1 MKHLIHRTRGFG
13 TAGNADYFRRHPGNG
28 DIVRHRLDDDRA
40 GGDASA
46 MPDLD
51 IAEDF
56 GASADHDAIA
66 DFRMPVAR
74 LFAGAAKRHIVQ
86 HGDVVIDHCRLADDQ
101 PGGMVQ
107 ENPPPD
113 LGRRMN
119 IALKYRRRTA
129 LQIEREIVPPLAP

>member
-13 TAGNADYFRRHPGNG
+13 TTGNADYFRRHPRNG
-28 DIVRHRLDDDRA
+28 DVVRHRFDDDRA
-40 GGDASA
+40 GGDPSA

-56 GASADHDAIA
+56 GAGADHHAITN
-66 DFRMPVAR
+66 FRMPVAG
-74 LFAGAAKRHIVQ
+74 LFASAAKRHVVQ
-86 HGDVVIDHCRLADDQ
+86 HGDVVIDHRRLADDE
-101 PGGMVQ
+101 PRGMVQ

-119 IALKYRRRTA
+119 IALKHRRGTA